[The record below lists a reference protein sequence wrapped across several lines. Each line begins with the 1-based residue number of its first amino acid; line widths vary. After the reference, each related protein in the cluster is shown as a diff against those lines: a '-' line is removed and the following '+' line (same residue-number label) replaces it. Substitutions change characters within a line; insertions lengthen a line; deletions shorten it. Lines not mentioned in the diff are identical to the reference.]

1 MPNCIANTLIPLSA
15 NATLVGKLSVGVR
28 CGVGR
33 PLAEAPW
40 QGAGQAVRQR
50 VYLKT
55 HINQRIY
62 VDISNKKLKPGRLWV
77 VTTSHAPPGA
87 VIGDPW
93 VSVNRRMY
101 GQRRYAVAAN
111 NNAAQRPAPQPQPEP
126 AAVDPAVAARR
137 EELRQRRIRQMAAI
151 NARRAERRAAER
163 AAAQNVVGQVAEF
176 AAAAI
181 NALVGNG
188 PPPVVR
194 QPDAAHPAP
203 AAPALSLLNMHHET
217 AAITPDCSICCDQL
231 AATVFV
237 GCGHRCACVPCAQRL
252 GSKCPICR
260 KASQAITI
268 YDA

>member
-1 MPNCIANTLIPLSA
+1 MPQHCIPNTLIPWSA
-15 NATLVGKLSVGVR
+15 NARLVGKLGVGVR

-50 VYLKT
+50 VYMKT
-55 HINQRIY
+55 WINQTIY
-62 VDISNKKLKPGRLWV
+62 VDIANKKLKPGRLWA
-77 VTTSHAPPGA
+77 VTVSHAPPGA

-93 VSVNRRMY
+93 LAEGRRMR
-101 GQRRYAVAAN
+101 GQFRYAVAANN
-111 NNAAQRPAPQPQPEP
+111 NNAAQRPAPQPQPEL

-163 AAAQNVVGQVAEF
+163 AGAQNNIVGQVAAAF
-176 AAAAI
+176 AAV
-181 NALVGNG
+181 NALMHNG
-188 PPPVVR
+188 PPP
-194 QPDAAHPAP
+194 APAP
-203 AAPALSLLNMHHET
+203 APAPAPVPAPSPLNMYHA
-217 AAITPDCSICCDQL
+217 AAITPDCTICCDEL
-231 AATVFV
+231 AATVFT
-237 GCGHRCACVPCAQRL
+237 GCGHRCACVSCARRL

-260 KASQAITI
+260 KVSHVITI